1 MIRKI
6 LLASVAVAAMTGA
19 AAAADLPS
27 RKAPVAYAPVAM
39 AYSWTGFYVGG
50 QIGYAWGEHAG
61 RVTTAGGTFLGNE
74 KVKSNGFLGGVHAG
88 YNMQSGAFVYGL
100 EADIEASN
108 VRGSTALILSPGD
121 FGKARI
127 GTQGSIRGRLGF
139 AADRALFYVTGG
151 LAIADINTKVINGAA
166 VDSFS
171 NTRYGWTL
179 GAGVEYALTNNWSVR
194 GEYRYTDFGKQ
205 NNTLVASF
213 AGIKVRDTVTDH
225 AVRLGVSYK
234 FGGPS
239 AIVAKY

>member
-50 QIGYAWGEHAG
+50 QIGYAWGEHKGKIYTPAN
-61 RVTTAGGTFLGNE
+61 VLIGTQNG
-74 KVKSNGFLGGVHAG
+74 KSKGLLGGIHAG
-88 YNMQSGAFVYGL
+88 YNMQSGAIVYGL

-108 VRGSTALILSPGD
+108 VRGSTAVAAFPG
-121 FGKARI
+121 FFANARI
-127 GTQGSIRGRLGF
+127 GTQGSLRGRLGF

-151 LAIADINTKVINGAA
+151 VAAADIKTNVSTGAL
-166 VDSFS
+166 VDSASKTKF
-171 NTRYGWTL
+171 GWTL
-179 GAGVEYALTNNWSVR
+179 GAGVEYAISNNWSVR
-194 GEYRYTDFGKQ
+194 GEYRYTDFGKHT
-205 NNTLVASF
+205 NTLIATAPGF
-213 AGIKVRDTVTDH
+213 NYKEGVTDH
-225 AVRLGVSYK
+225 AVRLGLSYK